1 MSLQVWLP
9 LNGDLHNQGLRQ
21 NLNIIGTDITFSNN
35 GKIGKCADFNGT
47 SSRIYI
53 PNFSI
58 DNQWSYGCWVNTP
71 TSDTRGWELVII
83 LNNSGSDADSQLA
96 FWIHQKENRIESLA
110 NTKYTSTI
118 PYTPYYNSWHH
129 FFATYN
135 GTVLTSYIDGT
146 IVKTQT
152 ITNEKYTGTNLTIG
166 ARCTAVNGSSFSS
179 FFQGSLND
187 VRIYDHCLLQKEVE
201 EIAKG
206 LVLHYKLDNNGLG
219 NPNLVKGNYS
229 AITTA
234 TTNNVS
240 GTLSFD
246 TSIISL
252 NDLKGKTL
260 YFSYDYSVEGAKLY
274 NNTGDYTKDRYGIH
288 GNLSYVDSSGTTK
301 TTYPFAGY
309 LTASGT
315 GRAIQSYIVPAD
327 AQQINSLTFGL
338 QPFNKPAANST
349 ATWYIKNCKLEI
361 GRATSYTPNQN
372 DIHQNSSII
381 YDSSGY
387 NNNGTIIG
395 SLETTTPSPRYSCA
409 TYINS
414 SDPTT
419 NSSTGEYYISANC
432 NLTTP
437 SAISIAWWSYPE
449 SGYSGSCSNGIWSTT
464 ANNIASDYQ
473 ESAFN
478 HRDTGFDVNSSD
490 GTHLR
495 LSTSSFAANA
505 WHHYVVTY
513 DGQTAKLYKDGIQQ
527 SSTAFT
533 TTKTLGSF
541 SKILIGH
548 SRAGGV
554 HRKVKGKY
562 SDFRIYATAL
572 TEAQIKELYKTSM
585 IVNGT
590 SVTAR
595 DLE

>member
-21 NLNIIGTDITFSNN
+21 NLNIIGINITFSNN

-146 IVKTQT
+146 VVKTQT
-152 ITNEKYTGTNLTIG
+152 ITDEKYTGTNLTIG

-187 VRIYDHCLLQKEVE
+187 VRIYDHCLSIKEVK

-219 NPNLVKGNYS
+219 NPNLVRGNYS

-301 TTYPFAGY
+301 TIYPFAGY

-327 AQQINSLTFGL
+327 ARQINSLTFGL

-387 NNNGTIIG
+387 GNNGTIVG
-395 SLETTTPSPRYSCA
+395 SLETITPSPRYNCA
-409 TYINS
+409 TKLNKSRINS
-414 SDPTT
+414 IKGFPSGPNPDFTITFWVKLFSSVTYTSYTDLIYFTDNDDIGQGGFRLELCGTPPGDNLMWFRGLSGQNGGGFVMNN
-419 NSSTGEYYISANC
+419 NSSSNWFSKDTWHQIGLSGKGSTKQYICYFDGEQCGNYNGSANSW
-432 NLTTP
+432 TP
-437 SAISIAWWSYPE
+437 SGEFRLGDTQSTIA
-449 SGYSGSCSNGIWSTT
+449 
-464 ANNIASDYQ
+464 D
-473 ESAFN
+473 F
-478 HRDTGFDVNSSD
+478 
-490 GTHLR
+490 
-495 LSTSSFAANA
+495 
-505 WHHYVVTY
+505 
-513 DGQTAKLYKDGIQQ
+513 
-527 SSTAFT
+527 
-533 TTKTLGSF
+533 
-541 SKILIGH
+541 
-548 SRAGGV
+548 
-554 HRKVKGKY
+554 

-572 TEAQIKELYKTSM
+572 TAAQIKELYTTSM

-590 SVTAR
+590 SVAAR